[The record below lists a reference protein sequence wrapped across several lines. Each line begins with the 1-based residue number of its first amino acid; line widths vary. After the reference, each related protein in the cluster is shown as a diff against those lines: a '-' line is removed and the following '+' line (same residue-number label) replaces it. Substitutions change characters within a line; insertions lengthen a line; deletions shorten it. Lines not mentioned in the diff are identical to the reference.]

1 MQIQTGVRTL
11 RGEVCASAADAG
23 YIVTRR
29 IPFGDGVAGRRGVG
43 CSHRRVT
50 RQRDSV
56 LRRPSAADRAALAA
70 AAGEYVVES
79 GTALTKEGDF
89 GHGFFAI
96 EEGEA
101 DVLKDGGV
109 VATLGPGDVFG
120 EIAIVASGRR
130 TASVVAKTPMRLI
143 TLFKNDLW
151 RIEKQSP
158 ALAEA
163 LREMTLERL
172 SHQQAA
178 GGAAPSSSA

>member
-1 MQIQTGVRTL
+1 M
-11 RGEVCASAADAG
+11 
-23 YIVTRR
+23 
-29 IPFGDGVAGRRGVG
+29 
-43 CSHRRVT
+43 
-50 RQRDSV
+50 
-56 LRRPSAADRAALAA
+56 
-70 AAGEYVVES
+70 
-79 GTALTKEGDF
+79 
-89 GHGFFAI
+89 
-96 EEGEA
+96 
-101 DVLKDGGV
+101 
-109 VATLGPGDVFG
+109 FG

-178 GGAAPSSSA
+178 EESPASPSSA